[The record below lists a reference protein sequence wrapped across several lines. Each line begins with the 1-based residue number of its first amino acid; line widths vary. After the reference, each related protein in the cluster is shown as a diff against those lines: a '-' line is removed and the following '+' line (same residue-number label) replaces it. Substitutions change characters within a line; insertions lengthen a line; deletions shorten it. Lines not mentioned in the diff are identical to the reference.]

1 MSMSISI
8 SFLRPHQHDT
18 SNHRFEGLGWAVMK
32 KLVTGWLVGHASVSS
47 RLWQEGALTLP
58 ILEQSL
64 VCGMSLGY
72 ADPEAIENSLITAQ
86 GIHHDG
92 YQTHTDLF

>member
-1 MSMSISI
+1 MSG
-8 SFLRPHQHDT
+8 H
-18 SNHRFEGLGWAVMK
+18 EKGCGWM
-32 KLVTGWLVGHASVSS
+32 TGADHASVSS
-47 RLWQEGALTLP
+47 RLWQEGALMLP